1 MLEVVPRVELRQA
14 KRKDKMSGCVCEG
27 VPADQL
33 LIYQLL
39 IYQQLSGVSSS
50 NTPYISTGVPTVHV
64 VQGEMR
70 TVTPCVATRCGQA
83 HRTHSGTYSQNTAAH
98 SHVEL

>member
-1 MLEVVPRVELRQA
+1 MQNMLEVVPRAELRQA
-14 KRKDKMSGCVCEG
+14 KRKDKMSGWVCEG

-70 TVTPCVATRCGQA
+70 TVTPWPGVARHTEHTRA
-83 HRTHSGTYSQNTAAH
+83 HTAKTQQHTHM
-98 SHVEL
+98 

>member
-1 MLEVVPRVELRQA
+1 MQTYARGSASRRVKTGQKKRQNEW
-14 KRKDKMSGCVCEG
+14 VCEG

-70 TVTPCVATRCGQA
+70 TVTPWPGVARP